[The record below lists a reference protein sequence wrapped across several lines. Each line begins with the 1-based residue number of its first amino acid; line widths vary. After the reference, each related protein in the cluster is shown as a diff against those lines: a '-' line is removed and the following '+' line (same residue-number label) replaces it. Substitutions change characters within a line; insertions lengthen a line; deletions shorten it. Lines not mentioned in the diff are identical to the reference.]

1 MMRHSI
7 VRQSVAL
14 ALACAG
20 ATVMPEG
27 RAIGQEGFRFHSS
40 VELVNVTATVTDSS
54 GHFVP
59 ELKQTDF
66 LVFEDDQPVDVT
78 HFSSERVAVSLGIVL
93 DTSGSMDGQ
102 KIDAARVA
110 LERLLFDLLGDDD
123 EVFLYR
129 FDNAPHLVEGWTND
143 RNRIRDELRRVRTDG
158 ATALYDAVA
167 QALPLLQSG
176 RHRKKALLVIS
187 DGNDTSSK
195 TDLPRLKQLIR
206 ESEALVYAIG
216 IDAQTTAATIGN
228 GAVRDVRR
236 FDQRGRPFPIPS
248 PFPGPRVPPRT
259 PPVPGTPPGT
269 APPPR
274 QPRTPPS
281 DEPGSNSTGARRGDE
296 PVNANALHDVTDD
309 SGGRTEVLRDAKD
322 LGPATERI
330 ADELSKQYYL
340 GYPSRARHDGQWH
353 AIRVEIRDRSFRVRA
368 RKGYV
373 AAS

>member
-59 ELKQTDF
+59 GLKQTDF

-129 FDNAPHLVEGWTND
+129 FDNAPHLVVGWTND
-143 RNRIRDELRRVRTDG
+143 RNRIRDDLRRLRTDG

-228 GAVRDVRR
+228 GAVRDVRM
-236 FDQRGRPFPIPS
+236 FEQRGRPFPIPS
-248 PFPGPRVPPRT
+248 PFPGPRVPPRA

-281 DEPGSNSTGARRGDE
+281 DEPGSNSTGPRRGDE

>member
-59 ELKQTDF
+59 GLKQSDF
-66 LVFEDDQPVDVT
+66 LVFEDDQPVDLT

-129 FDNAPHLVEGWTND
+129 FDNAPHLVVGWTND
-143 RNRIRDELRRVRTDG
+143 LNLIRDDLRRLRTDG

-216 IDAQTTAATIGN
+216 IDAHTTAATIGN
-228 GAVRDVRR
+228 GAVRDVRM
-236 FDQRGRPFPIPS
+236 FEQRGRPFPIPS

-281 DEPGSNSTGARRGDE
+281 DEPGSNSTGPRRGDE

>member
-20 ATVMPEG
+20 ATVMPEA

-40 VELVNVTATVTDSS
+40 VELVNVTATVTDNS

-59 ELKQTDF
+59 GLKQTDF

-102 KIDAARVA
+102 KIEAARVA

-129 FDNAPHLVEGWTND
+129 FDNSPHLVEGWTND
-143 RNRIRDELRRVRTDG
+143 RNRIRDELRRLRTDG

-206 ESEALVYAIG
+206 DSEALVYAIG
-216 IDAQTTAATIGN
+216 IDAQSTSATIGS
-228 GAVRDVRR
+228 GAVRDVRI
-236 FDQRGRPFPIPS
+236 FEQRRRPFPIPS

-259 PPVPGTPPGT
+259 PVPGTPPGT

-281 DEPGSNSTGARRGDE
+281 DEPGSNSTGAHRGDE

-322 LGPATERI
+322 LGPATARI
-330 ADELSKQYYL
+330 ADELSRQYYL

-353 AIRVEIRDRSFRVRA
+353 AIRVEIRDRSFNVRA

-373 AAS
+373 AVS

>member
-59 ELKQTDF
+59 GLKQTDF

-143 RNRIRDELRRVRTDG
+143 RNRIRDELRRLPTDG

-195 TDLPRLKQLIR
+195 IDLPRLKQLIR

-216 IDAQTTAATIGN
+216 IDAQATSATTGN
-228 GAVRDVRR
+228 GAVRDIRISSSEDGLSRFRLRFPVRESLR
-236 FDQRGRPFPIPS
+236 APRRCPERRPAPHLRRASRGRHRPTNRAATTPA
-248 PFPGPRVPPRT
+248 RVVGTSRST
-259 PPVPGTPPGT
+259 PMRCTT
-269 APPPR
+269 
-274 QPRTPPS
+274 
-281 DEPGSNSTGARRGDE
+281 
-296 PVNANALHDVTDD
+296 
-309 SGGRTEVLRDAKD
+309 
-322 LGPATERI
+322 
-330 ADELSKQYYL
+330 
-340 GYPSRARHDGQWH
+340 
-353 AIRVEIRDRSFRVRA
+353 
-368 RKGYV
+368 
-373 AAS
+373 

>member
-1 MMRHSI
+1 MRHSI

-20 ATVMPEG
+20 ATVMPDG

-40 VELVNVTATVTDSS
+40 IELVNVTATVTDNS

-59 ELKQTDF
+59 GLRQTDF
-66 LVFEDDQPVDVT
+66 LVFEDDQPVEVT
-78 HFSSERVAVSLGIVL
+78 QFSAERVAVSLGIVL

-102 KIDAARVA
+102 KINAARVA
-110 LERLLFDLLGDDD
+110 LERLLLELLGDDD

-129 FDNAPHLVEGWTND
+129 FDNSPHLVHGWTND
-143 RNRIRDELRRVRTDG
+143 RNLIRDELRRIPTDG

-167 QALPLLQSG
+167 QALPLLESG

-195 TDLPRLKQLIR
+195 IDLPRLKQLIR

-216 IDAQTTAATIGN
+216 IDAQATSATTGN
-228 GAVRDVRR
+228 GAVRDNRIFEQRR
-236 FDQRGRPFPIPS
+236 RPFPIPP

-281 DEPGSNSTGARRGDE
+281 DEPGSNNAGARRGDE
-296 PVNANALHDVTDD
+296 PVNTNALHDVTDD

-322 LGPATERI
+322 LGPATARI

-353 AIRVEIRDRSFRVRA
+353 AIRVEIRDRSFNVRA
-368 RKGYV
+368 RKGYR
-373 AAS
+373 APS